1 MDPPT
6 IYNIFLLSEPK
17 ISKKLKFLSFWI
29 FEVDLSWSSVHARA
43 RWNLKFDVISGG
55 SSIKIENWMSGQP
68 FFVIFIL
75 WTFSLGPR
83 WTFDNT
89 YVSAILNLGTFQPLI
104 VNICS
109 KSQKFG
115 NRSSV
120 HARARWN
127 LIWYDFRWLWIK
139 IENWTSG
146 HTDFLISILW
156 TFTLVLRWTFDNTY
170 MNAILNLGTCQPL
183 WTFAV
188 TFRNLEIDP
197 ACTRVHAGISFDTI
211 SGGCE

>member
-1 MDPPT
+1 M
-6 IYNIFLLSEPK
+6 N
-17 ISKKLKFLSFWI
+17 FWQHLCECH
-29 FEVDLSWSSVHARA
+29 FESRY
-43 RWNLKFDVISGG
+43 
-55 SSIKIENWMSGQP
+55 
-68 FFVIFIL
+68 
-75 WTFSLGPR
+75 FSA
-83 WTFDNT
+83 
-89 YVSAILNLGTFQPLI
+89 V

-146 HTDFLISILW
+146 HTDFFIFILW

-197 ACTRVHAGISFDTI
+197 ACTRVRARARVCTLESHLIQYQVVVNKNWKLVVWAHWFFYFYSLNFYFRA
-211 SGGCE
+211 

>member
-1 MDPPT
+1 M
-6 IYNIFLLSEPK
+6 N
-17 ISKKLKFLSFWI
+17 FWQHLCECH
-29 FEVDLSWSSVHARA
+29 FESRY
-43 RWNLKFDVISGG
+43 
-55 SSIKIENWMSGQP
+55 
-68 FFVIFIL
+68 
-75 WTFSLGPR
+75 FSA
-83 WTFDNT
+83 
-89 YVSAILNLGTFQPLI
+89 V

-146 HTDFLISILW
+146 HTDFFISILW

-197 ACTRVHAGISFDTI
+197 ACTRVHAGISFDTT
-211 SGGCE
+211 SGGCEKKLKVGRLGTLILLFLFFELLL